1 MAGYST
7 HYNGLALS
15 SRHGP
20 CNGVIF
26 VLLMA
31 DLPNA
36 DRFKSEMPRIPGV
49 TDDAVARRDARK
61 PPLALV
67 AVFLTILLFV
77 AVVVHFV
84 MRPRRADNLTSGIT
98 PQLEVPAPAP
108 DPATALRQVTKSDPF
123 VATTEEMS
131 KPWSDKDFV
140 FRDRL
145 TGENI
150 PALLI
155 RLPSGSPSKSSAY
168 WGLVM
173 TAAYG
178 SCKLEYLTDLNK
190 LRDDYGFHG
199 AKHPMV
205 GDPCSRTVFD
215 PAKLTML
222 RGNVWVRGAI
232 VQGSDLRP
240 PLGIEIQVQG
250 KNIMAV
256 RRE

>member
-1 MAGYST
+1 
-7 HYNGLALS
+7 
-15 SRHGP
+15 
-20 CNGVIF
+20 
-26 VLLMA
+26 MA

-49 TDDAVARRDARK
+49 TDDSVAHRRANKPPVAR
-61 PPLALV
+61 V
-67 AVFLTILLFV
+67 AVLLTILLFV

-84 MRPRRADNLTSGIT
+84 MRPRRPDAISSTIT
-98 PQLEVPAPAP
+98 PQLEVPSPAP
-108 DPATALRQVTKSDPF
+108 DPEAALPQATKSDPV

-131 KPWSDKDFV
+131 KPWSDKDFL

-155 RLPSGSPSKSSAY
+155 RLPSASASKSSAY

-178 SCKLEYLTDLNK
+178 SCHLEYLTDLNK
-190 LRDDYGFHG
+190 LRDDYGFRG

-215 PAKLTML
+215 PERLTML

-250 KNIMAV
+250 KNIMAI

>member
-1 MAGYST
+1 MAE
-7 HYNGLALS
+7 
-15 SRHGP
+15 P
-20 CNGVIF
+20 
-26 VLLMA
+26 
-31 DLPNA
+31 PNA

-49 TDDAVARRDARK
+49 TDDSAARRRANK
-61 PPLALV
+61 PPVALV

-77 AVVVHFV
+77 AIVVHFV
-84 MRPRRADNLTSGIT
+84 MRPRRTENLSSAIT
-98 PQLEVPAPAP
+98 PQLEVPAPAS
-108 DPATALRQVTKSDPF
+108 DPVAALPQATKSDPV

-131 KPWSDKDFV
+131 KPWSDKDFL

-178 SCKLEYLTDLNK
+178 SCHLEYLTDLNK
-190 LRDDYGFHG
+190 LRDDYGFRG
-199 AKHPMV
+199 AKHPML

-222 RGNVWVRGAI
+222 SGNVWVRGAI

-240 PLGIEIQVQG
+240 PLGIEIRVHG